1 MVDAAVGFALKE
13 IHILISEQ
21 GKLLCGVGSAVEALE
36 TQLKEMK
43 YLLEDADTRRH
54 QSKTITN
61 WIAEIRALAY
71 RAEAAI
77 EMHSAQA
84 SSRGL
89 KNLIIR
95 YSCILA
101 ECYSL
106 RQLAVEIS
114 DIESKLEHINKE
126 MQESG
131 IKRSIIDHTRET
143 SSSSDITRKTFPNF
157 EMDECF
163 VGKEDDLKRL
173 VSVVADD
180 KEVHRVVSVWG
191 MGGIGKTAI
200 VKRVYNRIIEAKK
213 GGFECFAWFCVTQQC
228 RVRSVLEG
236 VLKQLNPKRKEGVW
250 SMNVE
255 EMIEQLC
262 EIQRCKRCLVVLDDV
277 WEIRDWEELKHA
289 FYVRDLRSKILVTTR
304 KRDVAEIGFP
314 VEVGLLNVDDAWELL
329 KKKTFPHGNT
339 PEFITES
346 VEKIGKEMVG
356 KCGNLPLAICLL
368 GGILRKKNSL
378 RDWESVNEKFNVVL
392 YCGHDKR
399 DNEIDGVVNLS
410 YENLPY
416 YLKPCFLYLGIFKED
431 ESIDVNRVYGMWIAQ
446 GMISNESIRQKDEN
460 LMDVAELYL
469 SELAST
475 SLVQVE
481 TTEDYLAPT
490 RKFDTCKLHDVVREL
505 CLKIGE
511 NEGFGVEISEFKD
524 GRFSTIPRVARHMS
538 IYFKNK
544 HNRLI
549 NSDRREEHLSKHLRS
564 LRILNDVTWDAIEF
578 GVIEFPPQSIV
589 GFKKYKFLREL
600 VIESFK
606 FEGGK
611 LPKGITDL
619 LLLRC
624 IRLQHCVLDKLPSSI
639 RNLVYLDTIDLVGS
653 WNVRVPNVLNELFRL
668 KHLFLPPY
676 EKDHKVVNHRLR
688 LAEGVG
694 ELESLVGFN
703 STVHELKCATTIK
716 NLRAFSA
723 EIHDNESLLVIL
735 NAIATSWNKLQI
747 CVVEIEEG
755 CRLKGEEG
763 LMELLL
769 TCPNLYYLRISVET
783 EQCLPVSSDFIRS
796 RLVRLHLL
804 SSGIEHDPMGILGKL
819 PCLVELCLRWGSFV
833 GEKMMCRESDF
844 HRLKRLELTGLPR
857 LREWRVERGA
867 MPLLYEIEFDNCPD
881 LEMVPDGLRWISSLK
896 RVTVFN
902 MPGLGKRVLE
912 SGEDFHKISHVP
924 SINVIHD

>member
-1 MVDAAVGFALKE
+1 
-13 IHILISEQ
+13 
-21 GKLLCGVGSAVEALE
+21 
-36 TQLKEMK
+36 
-43 YLLEDADTRRH
+43 
-54 QSKTITN
+54 
-61 WIAEIRALAY
+61 
-71 RAEAAI
+71 
-77 EMHSAQA
+77 
-84 SSRGL
+84 
-89 KNLIIR
+89 
-95 YSCILA
+95 
-101 ECYSL
+101 
-106 RQLAVEIS
+106 
-114 DIESKLEHINKE
+114 
-126 MQESG
+126 
-131 IKRSIIDHTRET
+131 
-143 SSSSDITRKTFPNF
+143 
-157 EMDECF
+157 MDECF

-173 VSVVADD
+173 VLLVADD
-180 KEVHRVVSVWG
+180 EEVHLVVSVWG

-200 VKRVYNRIIEAKK
+200 
-213 GGFECFAWFCVTQQC
+213 QC
-228 RVRSVLEG
+228 QVRSVLEG

-250 SMNVE
+250 SLNVE

-277 WEIRDWEELKHA
+277 WEISDWEELKRA
-289 FYVRDLRSKILVTTR
+289 FYVRDVWSKILVTTR

-314 VEVGLLNVDDAWELL
+314 VEVELLNVDDGWEHSST
-329 KKKTFPHGNT
+329 KI
-339 PEFITES
+339 FITES
-346 VEKIGKEMVG
+346 VKKTGKEMVG

-368 GGILRKKNSL
+368 GGMLRKKNSL

-392 YCGHDKR
+392 YSGHDKR
-399 DNEIDGVVNLS
+399 DNEIDGVVNFS
-410 YENLPY
+410 YQNLPY

-431 ESIDVNRVYGMWIAQ
+431 ESIDVTHVYGMWIAQ
-446 GMISNESIRQKDEN
+446 GMISNESIRQKDET

-475 SLVQVE
+475 SLVQVG
-481 TTEDYLAPT
+481 TTDDYLSPT

-511 NEGFGVEISEFKD
+511 NEGFGVENSEFKD
-524 GRFSTIPRVARHMS
+524 GSFSTIPRVARHMS

-564 LRILNDVTWDAIEF
+564 LRILNGVTWDAIEF

-589 GFKKYKFLREL
+589 DFKKYKFLREL

-676 EKDHKVVNHRLR
+676 EKDHKIVNHRLR
-688 LAEGVG
+688 LDEGVA

-716 NLRAFSA
+716 NPRVFSA
-723 EIHDNESLLVIL
+723 EIHDNESLKVIL

-755 CRLKGEEG
+755 CRLKGEEE
-763 LMELLL
+763 LMEILL

-783 EQCLPVSSDFIRS
+783 EQGIPVSSDFIRS

-819 PCLVELCLRWGSFV
+819 PCL
-833 GEKMMCRESDF
+833 
-844 HRLKRLELTGLPR
+844 
-857 LREWRVERGA
+857 
-867 MPLLYEIEFDNCPD
+867 IEFDNCPD
-881 LEMVPDGLRWISSLK
+881 LEMVPDGLRWIRSLK

-924 SINVIHD
+924 SINVIRD

>member
-1 MVDAAVGFALKE
+1 
-13 IHILISEQ
+13 
-21 GKLLCGVGSAVEALE
+21 
-36 TQLKEMK
+36 
-43 YLLEDADTRRH
+43 
-54 QSKTITN
+54 
-61 WIAEIRALAY
+61 
-71 RAEAAI
+71 
-77 EMHSAQA
+77 
-84 SSRGL
+84 
-89 KNLIIR
+89 
-95 YSCILA
+95 
-101 ECYSL
+101 
-106 RQLAVEIS
+106 
-114 DIESKLEHINKE
+114 
-126 MQESG
+126 
-131 IKRSIIDHTRET
+131 
-143 SSSSDITRKTFPNF
+143 
-157 EMDECF
+157 MDECF

-173 VSVVADD
+173 VLLVADD
-180 KEVHRVVSVWG
+180 EEVHLVVSVWG

-200 VKRVYNRIIEAKK
+200 
-213 GGFECFAWFCVTQQC
+213 QC
-228 RVRSVLEG
+228 QVRSVLEG

-250 SMNVE
+250 SLNVE

-277 WEIRDWEELKHA
+277 WEISDWEELKRA
-289 FYVRDLRSKILVTTR
+289 FYVRDVWSKILVTTR

-314 VEVGLLNVDDAWELL
+314 VEVELLNVDDGWE
-329 KKKTFPHGNT
+329 H
-339 PEFITES
+339 S
-346 VEKIGKEMVG
+346 
-356 KCGNLPLAICLL
+356 
-368 GGILRKKNSL
+368 S
-378 RDWESVNEKFNVVL
+378 
-392 YCGHDKR
+392 GHDKR
-399 DNEIDGVVNLS
+399 DNEIDGVVNFS
-410 YENLPY
+410 YQNLPY

-431 ESIDVNRVYGMWIAQ
+431 ESIDVTHVYGMWIAQ
-446 GMISNESIRQKDEN
+446 GMISNESIRQKDET

-475 SLVQVE
+475 SLVQVG
-481 TTEDYLAPT
+481 TTDDYLSPT

-511 NEGFGVEISEFKD
+511 NEGFGVENSEFKD
-524 GRFSTIPRVARHMS
+524 GSFSTIPRVARHMS

-564 LRILNDVTWDAIEF
+564 LRILNGVTWDAIEF

-589 GFKKYKFLREL
+589 DFKKYKFLREL

-676 EKDHKVVNHRLR
+676 EKDHKIVNHRLR
-688 LAEGVG
+688 LDEGVA

-716 NLRAFSA
+716 NPRVFSA
-723 EIHDNESLLVIL
+723 EIHDNESLKVIL

-755 CRLKGEEG
+755 CRLKGEEE
-763 LMELLL
+763 LMEILL

-783 EQCLPVSSDFIRS
+783 EQGIPVSSDFIRS

-819 PCLVELCLRWGSFV
+819 PCLVELCWRWGSFV
-833 GEKMMCRESDF
+833 GEEMTCRESDF
-844 HRLKRLELTGLPR
+844 HCLSFMR
-857 LREWRVERGA
+857 
-867 MPLLYEIEFDNCPD
+867 
-881 LEMVPDGLRWISSLK
+881 SSLIIV
-896 RVTVFN
+896 RIWRWFR
-902 MPGLGKRVLE
+902 M
-912 SGEDFHKISHVP
+912 D
-924 SINVIHD
+924 